1 MSAIDIVLA
10 DDHPIVLDGLEQ
22 LFRFEPSLRIVA
34 RCRSGEEAVR
44 AVREL
49 RPRILVLDVRMPGI
63 GGLEVLAAIAR
74 EKLPTR
80 VVLLAAALDDAQLAA
95 SIRLGA
101 RGIVLKEMAPQLL
114 LDAVRE
120 VAGGGRWLDPGM
132 VDRVLGGIAAGGSAG
147 ESPRL
152 TPRES
157 EIVRMVASGLRNR
170 DIAERLVIGEGTVK
184 MHLHN
189 IYEKLDVGGRV
200 ELTLRAQK
208 LGLA

>member
-1 MSAIDIVLA
+1 
-10 DDHPIVLDGLEQ
+10 VLDGLEQ
-22 LFRFEPSLRIVA
+22 LFRFEPSVRIVR
-34 RCRSGEEAVR
+34 RCRSGDEALR

-49 RPRILVLDVRMPGI
+49 APRVLVLDVRMPGL
-63 GGLEVLAAIAR
+63 GGLEVLAALANER
-74 EKLPTR
+74 LPTR
-80 VVLLAAALDDAQLAA
+80 VVLLTAALDDDQLAE

-120 VAGGGRWLDPGM
+120 VAAGGRWLDPAM
-132 VDRVLGGIAAGGSAG
+132 VDRALGRLAGQERAG
-147 ESPRL
+147 ESVRL

-170 DIAERLVIGEGTVK
+170 DIAERLEITEGTVK

-189 IYEKLDVGGRV
+189 IYEKLEVGGRV